1 MSNTLLSCPRRL
13 CSEWAFTKLKGL
25 TNVID
30 FTRAH
35 DDERFR
41 TILRAMFSLHA
52 GEAIILAEKY
62 HFSLDDDKRVNGAVL
77 TTGGR

>member
-1 MSNTLLSCPRRL
+1 M
-13 CSEWAFTKLKGL
+13 
-25 TNVID
+25 ID